1 MICGHC
7 RSDVVSGYHSL
18 YWCLDYVGPEVLVR
32 VPIAGSMPQ
41 SRLTLVTRV
50 TVPPPLPPPLGP
62 WVGPAVRDK
71 AHGDRL
77 RLLAAGP
84 RPGWLPRPHVL
95 PPEELADLMA
105 AAAAGVGHE
114 ALEVAVCHLVEQAS
128 NARRER
134 IRRRLIDPAAID
146 PQLTVGRIGVCAL
159 CARPS
164 APGRL
169 RCPACERERAK
180 S

>member
-1 MICGHC
+1 MICEHC
-7 RSDVVSGYHSL
+7 KLERHGGVHSPD
-18 YWCLDYVGPEVLVR
+18 WCLDYVGPEVMIR
-32 VPIAGSMPQ
+32 VPIAGSMFARQQ
-41 SRLTLVTRV
+41 SRPAP
-50 TVPPPLPPPLGP
+50 VPPPLPPNLGV

-71 AHGDRL
+71 TYADGQ

-95 PPEELADLMA
+95 PPEELADLMTA
-105 AAAAGVGHE
+105 DAAGVGPE
-114 ALEVAVCHLVEQAS
+114 ALEVAVYHLIEAAS
-128 NARRER
+128 NARRAR
-134 IRRRLIDPAAID
+134 IQHRAVDPSAIQ
-146 PQLTVGRIGVCAL
+146 PQLTPGRIGVCAL
-159 CARPS
+159 CSRPS